1 MKKFKY
7 IIVLFVMGLISFSC
21 TDLDEEIFS
30 EITTDNYYQNS
41 NNIYAALVNN
51 YAKAF
56 STGWSDA
63 RYFLQ
68 EVTADQ
74 LMIPTRGKHGY
85 NGGEYV
91 RLHEH
96 KWTVE
101 ENFVYNGW
109 AAPFQ
114 GIALCNNTLSDFENL
129 DFSTFKLTE
138 ETKNE
143 YIAEL
148 RALRV
153 WNYMF
158 LIDFFRHVPIV
169 TDIEEVKA
177 QSTPLEVFNFM
188 ESELLAILPDLPK
201 NRGVSRFDQ
210 AGVASILVRLYL
222 NAEKWIGIS
231 KYDECEQMAQAILDG
246 KYGEYSID
254 PDYRGPFRSGINGYR
269 SKENIMEFAIKKNY
283 FEASW
288 LYNMC
293 PFGSVREAPVEELR
307 HHHAQNGIPQKFQ
320 PLVAEQAFVIHFI
333 GVRGMGQGVAQEALV
348 PKGIS
353 QRLFQGFNHC
363 FAPSLRRASAPGPQ
377 KCRFSPHSPPG
388 RWRSGRPGHRR
399 TRGP

>member
-1 MKKFKY
+1 M
-7 IIVLFVMGLISFSC
+7 
-21 TDLDEEIFS
+21 
-30 EITTDNYYQNS
+30 
-41 NNIYAALVNN
+41 
-51 YAKAF
+51 
-56 STGWSDA
+56 
-63 RYFLQ
+63 
-68 EVTADQ
+68 
-74 LMIPTRGKHGY
+74 
-85 NGGEYV
+85 
-91 RLHEH
+91 
-96 KWTVE
+96 
-101 ENFVYNGW
+101 
-109 AAPFQ
+109 
-114 GIALCNNTLSDFENL
+114 SDFENL

-254 PDYRGPFRSGINGYR
+254 PDYRGPFRSGD
-269 SKENIMEFAIKKNY
+269 K
-283 FEASW
+283 
-288 LYNMC
+288 
-293 PFGSVREAPVEELR
+293 
-307 HHHAQNGIPQKFQ
+307 
-320 PLVAEQAFVIHFI
+320 
-333 GVRGMGQGVAQEALV
+333 
-348 PKGIS
+348 
-353 QRLFQGFNHC
+353 RL
-363 FAPSLRRASAPGPQ
+363 
-377 KCRFSPHSPPG
+377 
-388 RWRSGRPGHRR
+388 
-399 TRGP
+399 